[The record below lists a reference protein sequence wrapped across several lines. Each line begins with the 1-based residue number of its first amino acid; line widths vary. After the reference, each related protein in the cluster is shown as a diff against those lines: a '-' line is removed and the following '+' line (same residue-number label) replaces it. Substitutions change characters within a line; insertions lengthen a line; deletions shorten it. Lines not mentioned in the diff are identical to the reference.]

1 MTMDDLVN
9 AAKFTVLIGKNG
21 AGKSTL
27 LRSLNAGTKPHIKY
41 ISPERGGTLKYDPN
55 VDNNMSSSEGWLKQ
69 TRQKNRFEQFR
80 QQSAAQFRNL
90 ETAVLREIEKVAE
103 RRADPTYTFDAILG
117 QINELLPAIRMVR
130 NDTGGFS
137 IQTKLGQ
144 PLDEENLSSGE
155 SELIALAIEVLVFSR
170 QSMAN
175 KVLLLDEPDVHLHPD
190 LQQRFTAFVES
201 VAIAHDLRVVIAT
214 HSTAIIGAFSKN
226 AQLQI
231 VPISK
236 RDQSDF
242 VAFSRSAVCEG
253 ILPIFGAHPLSTA
266 YNRSPVVLV
275 EGDDDRRVLE
285 QIVRSGGGRFALAPC
300 AVGTVT
306 ELSQWEDW
314 LNQFLPVLY
323 DTPKAF
329 SLRDLDDATQADI
342 NDLDHVCRI
351 RLNCYAVEN
360 LLLSDQVLEAH
371 GFDAGSFRA
380 ALQARVERFPNHK
393 YTEALQTLVADFEN
407 RRTLN
412 IKDVRNIIVAEL
424 GSNKPWE
431 VLLGQAIAA
440 NLATVNPARDSI
452 QNYLGSKAVTKLF
465 AQDSSAQTTSNSG
478 SNRRS

>member
-21 AGKSTL
+21 SGKSTL
-27 LRSLNAGTKPHIKY
+27 LRSLNSGDRPHIKY

-55 VDNNMSSSEGWLKQ
+55 VDNNISSSEGWLKQ
-69 TRQKNRFEQFR
+69 TRQTNRFEQFR

-103 RRADPTYTFDAILG
+103 KRADLTYTFDAILE
-117 QINELLPAIRMVR
+117 QINKLLPAIRMIR
-130 NDTGGFS
+130 NDKGGFS

-144 PLDEENLSSGE
+144 PLDEANISSGE

-175 KVLLLDEPDVHLHPD
+175 KMLLLDEPDVHLHPD
-190 LQQRFTAFVES
+190 LQQRFTAFVEV
-201 VAIAHDLRVVIAT
+201 VAAAHDLRVVIAT

-226 AQLQI
+226 ADLHI
-231 VPISK
+231 VPISN

-242 VAFSRSAVCEG
+242 VVFSRSAVCEE

-266 YNRSPVVLV
+266 FNRSPIVLV

-285 QIVRSGGGRFALAPC
+285 QVVRSGGGRFALAPC
-300 AVGTVT
+300 VVGSVT
-306 ELSQWEDW
+306 ELSEWEDW
-314 LNQFLPVLY
+314 LNRFLPVLY

-329 SLRDLDDATQADI
+329 SLRDLDDAQQADI

-371 GFDAGSFRA
+371 GFDAESFRT
-380 ALQARVERFPNHK
+380 ALQARVDRMPDHK
-393 YTEALQTLVADFEN
+393 YTAALRALVADFEN
-407 RRTLN
+407 RRTRN
-412 IKDVRNIIVAEL
+412 IKDVRNIVVAEL

-431 VLLGQAIAA
+431 VLLGQSIAA
-440 NLATVNPARDSI
+440 NVATADPNEHSI
-452 QNYLGSKAVTKLF
+452 QSYLGPKAVTNLF
-465 AQDSSAQTTSNSG
+465 A
-478 SNRRS
+478 

>member
-1 MTMDDLVN
+1 MQIDVLVN
-9 AAKFTVLIGKNG
+9 AARFTVLIGKNG

-27 LRSLNAGTKPHIKY
+27 LRTLNSGDNPHIKY
-41 ISPERGGTLKYDPN
+41 VSPERGGTLKYDPS
-55 VDNNMSSSEGWLKQ
+55 VDSNISSNDRWLKK
-69 TRQKNRFEQFR
+69 TRQTNRFEQFR
-80 QQSAAQFRNL
+80 QQSAALFRNL

-103 RRADPTYTFDAILG
+103 KRAEQTYTFDVILE

-130 NDTGGFS
+130 NDKGGFS
-137 IQTKLGQ
+137 IQTKSGQ
-144 PLDEENLSSGE
+144 PLDEGHISSGE

-175 KVLLLDEPDVHLHPD
+175 KTLLLDEPDVHLHPD

-201 VAIAHDLRVVIAT
+201 VAIDHDLRVVIAT
-214 HSTAIIGAFSKN
+214 HSTAIIGAFSKG
-226 AQLQI
+226 ADLQI

-242 VAFSRSAVCEG
+242 SVFNRSEVCED
-253 ILPIFGAHPLSTA
+253 ILPIFGAHPLSSA
-266 YNRSPVVLV
+266 FNRSPIVLV

-285 QIVRSGGGRFALAPC
+285 QIVRSGGGRFSFAPC
-300 AVGTVT
+300 VVGTVS
-306 ELSQWEDW
+306 ELSEWENW

-329 SLRDLDDATQADI
+329 SLRDLDEAEQADI

-351 RLNCYAVEN
+351 RLNCYAMEN

-371 GFDAGSFRA
+371 GFVADSFRT
-380 ALQARVERFPNHK
+380 ALQVRVERIPNHK
-393 YTEALQTLVADFEN
+393 YTGELQALVADFEN
-407 RRTLN
+407 RRNRN

-431 VLLGQAIAA
+431 VLLGQLIAA
-440 NLATVNPARDSI
+440 NVATSNPNQHSI
-452 QNYLGSKAVTKLF
+452 QSYLGPKAMTNLF
-465 AQDSSAQTTSNSG
+465 T
-478 SNRRS
+478 